1 MTLGANVA
9 KYAGQYLWK
18 RIISDERYK
27 KEDYAAALKSAFL
40 GCDADMKSRASLSLH
55 IYPSKPVLKLL
66 VFVSQILTL
75 RATRLGAPQ

>member
-1 MTLGANVA
+1 MTPGANVA

-40 GCDADMKSRASLSLH
+40 GCDADMKSRASLPLH
-55 IYPSKPVLKLL
+55 I
-66 VFVSQILTL
+66 
-75 RATRLGAPQ
+75 